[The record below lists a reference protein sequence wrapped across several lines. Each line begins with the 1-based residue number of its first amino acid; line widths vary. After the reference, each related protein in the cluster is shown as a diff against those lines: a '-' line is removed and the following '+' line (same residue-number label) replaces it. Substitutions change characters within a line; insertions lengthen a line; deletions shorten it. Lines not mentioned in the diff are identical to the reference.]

1 MTLEIARRDPA
12 ARYVVTGLTKILS
25 WFRKLLRTR
34 NCEHNA
40 GNPVPRKFHRGL
52 GKDITSAGKDRK
64 AKDGGR
70 NWKQQRDDAVIC
82 A

>member
-52 GKDITSAGKDRK
+52 GKD
-64 AKDGGR
+64 
-70 NWKQQRDDAVIC
+70 N
-82 A
+82 